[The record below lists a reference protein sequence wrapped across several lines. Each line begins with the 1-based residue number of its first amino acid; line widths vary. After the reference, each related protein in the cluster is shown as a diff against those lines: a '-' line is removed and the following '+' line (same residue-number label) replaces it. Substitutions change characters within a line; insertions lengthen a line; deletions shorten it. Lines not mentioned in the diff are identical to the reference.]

1 MTDLSEVYWYGKI
14 FRYLFAML
22 DKIIYGLVS
31 FVMEVFYL
39 VAGAEINFGNAVSS
53 FFNRIQLILGVIIL
67 FKLVI
72 SLLSGIVNPDSLK
85 DDKKGAGNVIKRV
98 IIVLVMIL
106 LIVPLNIPAGDTVD
120 LTENANKNSQKTWN
134 ARMNES
140 GILFGTMAEL
150 QSRILNGDVIPKLV
164 LGKGSADTNED
175 ISVILLK
182 NFIFVN
188 LKPGVEK
195 EPSEIKESDMFCQYD
210 DYDDSA
216 KKNKDFVKTVIGILT
231 NKEGADEELEKSME
245 LLASTLTDDS
255 DSGFAD
261 TVADSLKKSDLKIT
275 KKAISD
281 TKREALLES
290 VNYYCDIK
298 GGWGGERYIFV
309 YKYILSTIA
318 GILCFLLILSLTFDV
333 ATRVFKLLILRLI
346 SPVAILSYIDSKT
359 EKTFNN
365 WVKAVGTTYAD
376 LFIRLTIV
384 SFVLLLI
391 TLIPNVKFNVYSGDA
406 SAMAKIFA
414 RIVLYLGLLFFA
426 REAPKFITETLGIDS
441 KDSKGLFSGLGKAAA
456 TVVGGI
462 TTARMGYKASLEAAE
477 HNEQGSKDSRSNKAK
492 ALIAGLASGATT
504 AAGTAGTYDNAKDH
518 KWRTTFGN
526 INKANAYRMQNAAEG
541 ATWWGGVK
549 DQLHQDLTGD
559 SHYAR
564 LEREEKDL
572 NDKIKLAE
580 EKQKRLNRYK
590 DKAVEEAKTKGLR
603 TVMYNRAGE
612 CIDDTNLKD
621 IAAAAARGEATGRY
635 ILGGTNLGNK
645 DSLDNLFNYAVSH
658 TNENGEYSFAGGTYH
673 SYDEVKQ
680 AYQDIINRG
689 DFGGAYYAGGIEFES
704 ASEFSEFQA
713 QAVDEAVNRINN
725 GTAQLANGTAF
736 NLDSE
741 YETMRSDV
749 RSMLGGNANFTIK
762 DIKNEER
769 SIAKDI
775 YDKQNR
781 IASIQPEKA
790 RAKGKYRGT
799 DGQGNTH

>member
-1 MTDLSEVYWYGKI
+1 MTDLSEVHWYGKI
-14 FRYLFAML
+14 FRYLFAMI

-39 VAGAEINFGNAVSS
+39 VAGAEINFGNTVTS
-53 FFNRIQLILGVIIL
+53 FFNRIQLILGIIIL

-72 SLLSGIVNPDSLK
+72 SLFSGIVNPDSLK
-85 DDKKGAGNVIKRV
+85 DEKKGAGNIIKRV

-120 LTENANKNSQKTWN
+120 LSENANKNSQKTWN

-164 LGKGSADTNED
+164 LGKGNTDTNED

-188 LKPGVEK
+188 LNPGVEK
-195 EPSEIKESDMFCQYD
+195 EPADIKESDMLCQYK
-210 DYDDSA
+210 DYDDDA
-216 KKNKDFVKTVIGILT
+216 KDDKEFIKGVIGILT
-231 NKEGADEELEKSME
+231 NKEDTDQELVEDMKI
-245 LLASTLTDDS
+245 LASTLTDDS
-255 DSGFAD
+255 DSGFTD
-261 TVADSLKKSDLKIT
+261 TIADSLKKSDLKIT

-290 VNYYCDIK
+290 INYYCDVDW
-298 GGWGGERYIFV
+298 GWGGERYIFV

-333 ATRVFKLLILRLI
+333 ATRVFKLLILRLV

-477 HNEQGSKDSRSNKAK
+477 HNAPGSKDSRANKAK

-559 SHYAR
+559 SNYAR
-564 LEREEKDL
+564 LERREKDL

-580 EKQKRLNRYK
+580 DKQKRLNKYK
-590 DKAVEEAKTKGLR
+590 EKAENEAKNKGLKTR
-603 TVMYNRAGE
+603 MFNSAGQAV
-612 CIDDTNLKD
+612 DTNLKD
-621 IAAAAARGEATGRY
+621 IMAAGARGEATGRY
-635 ILGGTNLGNK
+635 IVGGTNLGNK
-645 DSLDNLFNYAVSH
+645 DSVDNLFNYAISH
-658 TNENGEYSFAGGTYH
+658 VNEKGKYSFAGNEYD

-689 DFGGAYYAGGIEFES
+689 DFGGAYYAGGIEFKD
-704 ASEFSEFQA
+704 AGEFGAYQA

-725 GTAQLANGTAF
+725 GTAQYANG
-736 NLDSE
+736 NKYDLDPE
-741 YETMRSDV
+741 YETMRSDI
-749 RSMLGGNANFTIK
+749 RSMLGGNANFTVK
-762 DIKNEER
+762 DIKTEESNIR
-769 SIAKDI
+769 KDI
-775 YDKQNR
+775 YDKQNE

-799 DGQGNTH
+799 DGQGNTK

>member
-1 MTDLSEVYWYGKI
+1 
-14 FRYLFAML
+14 
-22 DKIIYGLVS
+22 
-31 FVMEVFYL
+31 
-39 VAGAEINFGNAVSS
+39 
-53 FFNRIQLILGVIIL
+53 
-67 FKLVI
+67 
-72 SLLSGIVNPDSLK
+72 
-85 DDKKGAGNVIKRV
+85 
-98 IIVLVMIL
+98 
-106 LIVPLNIPAGDTVD
+106 
-120 LTENANKNSQKTWN
+120 
-134 ARMNES
+134 MNES

-164 LGKGSADTNED
+164 LGKGAADTNED

-188 LKPGVEK
+188 LKPGAED
-195 EPSEIKESDMFCQYD
+195 PNDSNNWLCQYK
-210 DYDDSA
+210 DYDDDA
-216 KKNKDFVKTVIGILT
+216 DKKVNKAFIKNVIKILT
-231 NKEGADEELEKSME
+231 LEGDDELE
-245 LLASTLTDDS
+245 ASL
-255 DSGFAD
+255 
-261 TVADSLKKSDLKIT
+261 
-275 KKAISD
+275 
-281 TKREALLES
+281 ELLES
-290 VNYYCDIK
+290 STDVFHLEEEDLKATKKTISDVKRESLLESINYYCDVK
-298 GGWGGERYIFV
+298 TGWGGERYIFV
-309 YKYILSTIA
+309 YKFFLSTIA
-318 GILCFLLILSLTFDV
+318 GILCFFLLLSLTFDV
-333 ATRVFKLLILRLI
+333 ATRVFKLLILRLV

-477 HNEQGSKDSRSNKAK
+477 HNAPGSKDSRSNKAK

-549 DQLHQDLTGD
+549 DQLKQDFTGD
-559 SHYAR
+559 SNYAR
-564 LEREEKDL
+564 LERREKDL

-580 EKQKRLNRYK
+580 DKQKRLNKYK
-590 DKAVEEAKTKGLR
+590 EKAENEAKNKGLKTR
-603 TVMYNRAGE
+603 MFNSAGQAV
-612 CIDDTNLKD
+612 DTNLKD
-621 IAAAAARGEATGRY
+621 IMAAGARGEATGRY
-635 ILGGTNLGNK
+635 IVGGTNLGNK
-645 DSLDNLFNYAVSH
+645 DSVDNLFNYAISH
-658 TNENGEYSFAGGTYH
+658 VNEKGKYSFAGNEYD

-689 DFGGAYYAGGIEFES
+689 DFGGAYYAGGIEFKD
-704 ASEFSEFQA
+704 AGEFGAYQA

-725 GTAQLANGTAF
+725 GTAQYANG
-736 NLDSE
+736 NKYDLDPE
-741 YETMRSDV
+741 YETMRSDI
-749 RSMLGGNANFTIK
+749 RSMLGGNANFTVK
-762 DIKNEER
+762 DIKTEESNIR
-769 SIAKDI
+769 KDI
-775 YDKQNR
+775 YDKQNE

-799 DGQGNTH
+799 DGQGNTK